1 MWFLVSLN
9 GVVVVV
15 GGYEVEMLVAV
26 VGGIGD
32 GGAADLDLVVVVTV
46 DMVR

>member
-1 MWFLVSLN
+1 V
-9 GVVVVV
+9 VVVVV
-15 GGYEVEMLVAV
+15 GGDEVEMLVAV

-32 GGAADLDLVVVVTV
+32 GGAVDLDPEVVVTV